1 MEKMMEFFYGITEDD
16 FFTNTETF
24 VENCVPYIEVDKSI
38 EELEEDF
45 INDFISFRKE
55 NNLTQEMLAEY
66 SKVSR
71 TKIARIE
78 SGMHSPSVKA
88 LLDILG
94 PLGYTIKIDKVK
106 RNHYFK

>member
-1 MEKMMEFFYGITEDD
+1 MTEYI
-16 FFTNTETF
+16 N
-24 VENCVPYIEVDKSI
+24 YIEVDKSI

-66 SKVSR
+66 SKVNR

-78 SGMHSPSVKA
+78 SRMHSPSIKA

-94 PLGYTIKIDKVK
+94 PLGYTIKIEKVK